1 MQVYKD
7 KDIRLLNTDSFEFM
21 KTLPDKSID
30 VIVADPPYFLST
42 GGFSNSGGKMVSVD
56 KGKWDQPELVDPASF
71 YQRFISEAMRILN
84 DNGTIWMFG
93 TMHNIYLIGY
103 LLQHSGFKL
112 LNNITWQ
119 KSNPAPNLSRRM
131 FTHSTETIIWA
142 KKENGKQLFNYDI
155 MRAENDNKQM
165 KDVWTTSTI
174 NRSERRFGKH
184 PTQKLL
190 ALFLRILRASTD
202 ENSCI
207 LDPFMGTGTTA
218 VAGRLLNRRVIG
230 IDNNME
236 YFDIA
241 IQRIQN
247 YQTEKVGKI
256 K

>member
-1 MQVYKD
+1 MKVYKD
-7 KDIRLLNTDSFEFM
+7 KNIRLFNTDSFELM
-21 KTLPDKSID
+21 KSLPNNSID

-56 KGKWDQPELVDPASF
+56 KGQWDQPELIDPAIF
-71 YQRFISEAMRILN
+71 YQRFISEAMRLLD
-84 DNGTIWMFG
+84 DNGTLWVFG
-93 TMHNIYLIGY
+93 TMHNIYLIGD

-119 KSNPAPNLSRRM
+119 KSNPVPNLSRRM

-142 KKENGKQLFNYDI
+142 KKENGKQLFNYDL
-155 MRAENDNKQM
+155 MRAENANKQM

-184 PTQKLL
+184 PTQKPL
-190 ALFLRILRASTD
+190 ALFLRILRASTN
-202 ENSCI
+202 EQSRV

-218 VAGRLLNRRVIG
+218 VAGRILDKHVIG
-230 IDNNME
+230 IDNNSD
-236 YFDIA
+236 YFNIA
-241 IQRIQN
+241 VQRIQN